1 MSETEEQSGATFCA
15 SQLDKMLRMQ
25 LDRFYDHPRMKKFW
39 VHVLEGET
47 PAEEIATALCMV
59 LSSGSYVKAPESP
72 RNIFN
77 ITVTGN
83 ASPEQVAEAVQ
94 ASFSKCMAPH

>member
-1 MSETEEQSGATFCA
+1 MSETEEHSGATFCA

-39 VHVLEGET
+39 VQVLEGET

-59 LSSGSYVKAPESP
+59 LSSGSYVKAPKSP

-83 ASPEQVAEAVQ
+83 ASAEQVAEAVQ
-94 ASFSKCMAPH
+94 ASLLKYASSH